1 MRMLPAHSPE
11 FFALLAQLAVEQ
23 HADFGVLDEGD
34 LVGLL
39 VEARPEVDRLVD
51 WPPTRGR
58 SEGTS
63 GSCAGGGEDAHEQPA
78 ADRVARRQSR
88 QNCKGPRQFLRA
100 SGPARFAALR
110 GCPAGGGGRF
120 IGGTRLRRRAA
131 GKVILGRPSTPTED
145 PARVCRPLELRPAS
159 RKAPPSLPWVR
170 AIRLAN
176 SGARLGGGGLEL
188 AQALAERSQRVRTSF
203 APGRFP
209 TPPRPTLSHLSL
221 SKPVRSVTPLPL
233 HSLRRPVSLRALC
246 SAPSS

>member
-23 HADFGVLDEGD
+23 HPDFGVLDEGD

-78 ADRVARRQSR
+78 ADRVARRR
-88 QNCKGPRQFLRA
+88 FGGICKGSGPSLRA
-100 SGPARFAALR
+100 SGPARFASLR
-110 GCPAGGGGRF
+110 GCPTGGDGRI
-120 IGGTRLRRRAA
+120 IGETQRRRRAP
-131 GKVILGRPSTPTED
+131 GKVILRRPPTPAED
-145 PARVCRPLELRPAS
+145 LARVCRPLEVRPAS
-159 RKAPPSLPWVR
+159 RKAPPSLPWGR

-221 SKPVRSVTPLPL
+221 FSARVASCAGCCRSSFGLKMC
-233 HSLRRPVSLRALC
+233 R
-246 SAPSS
+246 

>member
-1 MRMLPAHSPE
+1 M
-11 FFALLAQLAVEQ
+11 
-23 HADFGVLDEGD
+23 
-34 LVGLL
+34 GLL

-78 ADRVARRQSR
+78 ADRVARRHVRRNLQGS
-88 QNCKGPRQFLRA
+88 GASLRA
-100 SGPARFAALR
+100 SGPARFASLR
-110 GCPAGGGGRF
+110 GCPTGGDGRI
-120 IGGTRLRRRAA
+120 IGETQRRRRAP
-131 GKVILGRPSTPTED
+131 GKVILRWPPTPAED
-145 PARVCRPLELRPAS
+145 LARVCRPLEVRPAS
-159 RKAPPSLPWVR
+159 RKAPPSLPWGR

-221 SKPVRSVTPLPL
+221 AGRLRRTEESPGDWVPTDVGGLPTGRASARRLPPRCTGRRRRPADRSV
-233 HSLRRPVSLRALC
+233 SEGRPSTT
-246 SAPSS
+246 

>member
-23 HADFGVLDEGD
+23 HPDFGVLDEGD

-78 ADRVARRQSR
+78 ADRLARRDFR
-88 QNCKGPRQFLRA
+88 QNCKGPGHLLRA
-100 SGPARFAALR
+100 SAPARFAALR
-110 GCPAGGGGRF
+110 GGPVGNVGPFVGRVLC
-120 IGGTRLRRRAA
+120 RHRAA
-131 GKVILGRPSTPTED
+131 GKVILRRPPTPAED
-145 PARVCRPLELRPAS
+145 PARVCRPLEVRPAS
-159 RKAPPSLPWVR
+159 REAPPSLPWAR
-170 AIRLAN
+170 AIRLVN
-176 SGARLGGGGLEL
+176 SGARLSDGGLEP

-209 TPPRPTLSHLSL
+209 TRRRPTLSHLSL
-221 SKPVRSVTPLPL
+221 EL
-233 HSLRRPVSLRALC
+233 
-246 SAPSS
+246 

>member
-23 HADFGVLDEGD
+23 HPDFGVLDEGD

-39 VEARPEVDRLVD
+39 VEARLEVDRLVD

-100 SGPARFAALR
+100 SAPARFAASR
-110 GCPAGGGGRF
+110 GCPGDGSGRL
-120 IGGTRLRRRAA
+120 IDGILCRRRAA
-131 GKVILGRPSTPTED
+131 GKVILRRPPTPAED
-145 PARVCRPLELRPAS
+145 PARVCRPLEVRPAL
-159 RKAPPSLPWVR
+159 REAPPSPPSAR

-209 TPPRPTLSHLSL
+209 TPPRPTLSYLL
-221 SKPVRSVTPLPL
+221 LNRLAPTVDWPGR
-233 HSLRRPVSLRALC
+233 HSLTAEVSI
-246 SAPSS
+246 